1 MEEAV
6 MFESEIFR
14 HFKETIP
21 NIHRVF
27 DVNHFGEQEEL
38 AEYVSKIYT
47 ILARVVNYPDRNK
60 ITDVEFTNATM
71 LWRGTNTIVASFE
84 LTRSGY
90 GIEPPVVLRNAL
102 ETCSTA
108 IDLFRN
114 PKKYRDFKERKYKSS
129 GSISEAK
136 KILPIIGMFY
146 GMFSEFYSHVNVISS
161 LPQYYKDET
170 GTTVFTT
177 GGAYVKENEPHLNIN
192 LSLISLLLSIYL
204 ASAEYIFFKFCEKSE
219 FWQKVNINLLE
230 FNPIKEERERNRKR
244 EEKILRALAALNVN
258 KK

>member
-1 MEEAV
+1 

-47 ILARVVNYPDRNK
+47 ILARVLNYSGKNK
-60 ITDVEFTNATM
+60 INDVEFTNATM

-90 GIEPPVVLRNAL
+90 GLEPPVVLRNAL
-102 ETCSTA
+102 ETSSTA

-114 PKKYRDFKERKYKSS
+114 PKKYKDFKEGKYKSS

-136 KILPIIGMFY
+136 KILPIIGKFY
-146 GMFSEFYSHVNVISS
+146 GMLTEFYSHVNVAFS

-170 GTTVFTT
+170 GTIVLTT
-177 GGAYVKENEPHLNIN
+177 GGAYVKENEPHLNMN
-192 LSLISLLLSIYL
+192 LSLISFLLSIYL
-204 ASAEYIFFKFCEKSE
+204 ASTEYIFLKFCEKSE
-219 FWQKVNINLLE
+219 FWQKVNINLLK
-230 FNPIKEERERNRKR
+230 FNPIKEERERNTKR
-244 EEKILRALAALNVN
+244 EEKVLRALATLNVN
-258 KK
+258 EK